1 MYDEV
6 DGEVDGHEGGDA
18 NMGDVDP
25 RAFQFAD
32 GTRPTGA
39 YPRGPR
45 RAADADAAGE
55 RAEEAVE
62 EGGVDETFYSDA
74 FRAEDLSRLDAHD
87 RDTHT
92 AGAAAA
98 AATRRP
104 AAAAA
109 PHRRPAP
116 APGAASASVSP
127 GCADR
132 ASAALLI
139 ADRFLAGP
147 LGRQVRRAHCS
158 STAVVPH
165 PQLTRPSLT

>member
-1 MYDEV
+1 M
-6 DGEVDGHEGGDA
+6 DGYEGGVA
-18 NMGDVDP
+18 GDVDP

-45 RAADADAAGE
+45 RATDADTAGE

-62 EGGVDETFYSDA
+62 GGGVDETFYSDA
-74 FRAEDLSRLDAHD
+74 FRAEDLARVDAHAHD
-87 RDTHT
+87 AHT
-92 AGAAAA
+92 AGATAAAA

-104 AAAAA
+104 TAAAA
-109 PHRRPAP
+109 PRRRPAP
-116 APGAASASVSP
+116 APGAAAVSP

-147 LGRQVRRAHCS
+147 LGRQVWQAHCS
-158 STAVVPH
+158 CCEQPPPTALDPH
-165 PQLTRPSLT
+165 PQPTRPSLP

>member
-6 DGEVDGHEGGDA
+6 DGYEGGVA
-18 NMGDVDP
+18 GDVDP

-45 RAADADAAGE
+45 RAADADAAE
-55 RAEEAVE
+55 EEALVGE

-74 FRAEDLSRLDAHD
+74 FRAEDLSRIDA
-87 RDTHT
+87 HT
-92 AGAAAA
+92 AGATAAA
-98 AATRRP
+98 STQRPP
-104 AAAAA
+104 AAAA
-109 PHRRPAP
+109 PRRRAPAP
-116 APGAASASVSP
+116 ASGAAAVSVSP

-158 STAVVPH
+158 STAFVPH
-165 PQLTRPSLT
+165 PHPTRPSLT